1 MERGRDLGKVFGGAR
16 PHAGGDVGGGAA
28 HGLLLRDNLGI
39 DQIIWLLVT
48 SSTVFFVVR
57 IHRIGLQLS

>member
-1 MERGRDLGKVFGGAR
+1 VFGGSR